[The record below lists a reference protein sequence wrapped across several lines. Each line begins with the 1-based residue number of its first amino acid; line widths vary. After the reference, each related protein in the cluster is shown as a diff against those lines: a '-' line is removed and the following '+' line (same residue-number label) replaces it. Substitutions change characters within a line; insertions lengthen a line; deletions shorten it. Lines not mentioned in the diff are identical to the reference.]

1 MVLRRTGGRKQ
12 LCELVDEYG
21 KELRADFQQFYSG
34 LDLADAWRGR
44 LTAARVLALA
54 EQLASVPDSRYRAA
68 AAGDPRF
75 LGWNATADVM
85 ADVFEMTQIAAGV
98 PLAQVAE
105 YPRPKV
111 TTKPKSFDE
120 FDIFEAVRH
129 TS

>member
-1 MVLRRTGGRKQ
+1 VVLRRTGGRKQ

-21 KELRADFQQFYSG
+21 EELRGDFQQFYQ

-54 EQLASVPDSRYRAA
+54 GQLASVPDSRYRAA
-68 AAGDPRF
+68 ALGDPRF
-75 LGWNATADVM
+75 LGWNAAAEVTADLY
-85 ADVFEMTQIAAGV
+85 EMTQLAVGV
-98 PLAQVAE
+98 PLANVVE

-111 TTKPKSFDE
+111 TAKPKSFDE